1 LQIITVVKRYFLSNK
16 DIKELS
22 NAVGELG
29 PIFRNAKK
37 VEVYELNET
46 TTVYLIDDK
55 PLVAKLTV
63 KIDSGQREYVIPL
76 LTYFYLNPTY
86 IPSYPTITVDDGAV
100 PHIVNGADVMRP
112 GIKDISGEFGI
123 GDLLMIKD
131 LKGRYVGI
139 GISLMTSDEMKST
152 TKGKV
157 IKVIH
162 HLGDKL
168 WNLSQELLKAK

>member
-1 LQIITVVKRYFLSNK
+1 MVKRYFLSNK

-29 PIFRNAKK
+29 PVFRNAKK

-63 KIDSGQREYVIPL
+63 KVDSGQREYVIPL
-76 LTYFYLNPTY
+76 LTYFYLNPPY
-86 IPSYPTITVDDGAV
+86 IPSYPTVTVDDGAV

-112 GIKDISGEFGI
+112 GIKEISGNFGV
-123 GDLLMIKD
+123 GDVLLIKD
-131 LKGRYVGI
+131 LKGRYIAI
-139 GISLMTSDEMKST
+139 GVSLMTADEMRST
-152 TKGKV
+152 SKGKV

-162 HLGDKL
+162 HLGDKI
-168 WNLSQELLKAK
+168 WNLAQELLKAK

>member
-1 LQIITVVKRYFLSNK
+1 MVKRYFLSNK

-29 PIFRNAKK
+29 PIFRSAKK

-55 PLVAKLTV
+55 PLVAKLMV
-63 KIDSGQREYVIPL
+63 KIDSSQREYVVPL
-76 LTYFYLNPTY
+76 LTYFYLNPPY
-86 IPSYPTITVDDGAV
+86 MPNYPSVTVDDGAV

-112 GIKDISGEFGI
+112 GIKDISGNFGV
-123 GDLLMIKD
+123 GDVLLIKD
-131 LKGRYVGI
+131 LKGRYIAI
-139 GISLMTSDEMKST
+139 GASLMAADEMRSAS
-152 TKGKV
+152 KGKV

-168 WNLSQELLKAK
+168 WNLAQELLKSK